1 MNRINIGFMKTVS
14 KNWFVSLQ
22 APKQVNIL
30 LFWCT
35 SQHLLLLEFLI
46 SKHRSCRH
54 SFIYI
59 TIKFINTYRFARNKN
74 AGFPLHFRGSHFSH
88 GSEIGKGKIEIYP
101 ETGKKL
107 FTWFRF
113 WNATEKSTSKL
124 EKHFHAKKAQDVF
137 SCVST
142 AWNKSMPWFSSVFSR
157 FPPFWMQTFTYYAKF
172 PKTRQPQSVLTPLP
186 GRIILYANK

>member
-74 AGFPLHFRGSHFSH
+74 AGFPCISGGFS
-88 GSEIGKGKIEIYP
+88 
-101 ETGKKL
+101 L
-107 FTWFRF
+107 FTRF
-113 WNATEKSTSKL
+113 WNWKGKNRNLPWNWKKIIHMIPVL
-124 EKHFHAKKAQDVF
+124 ECHWKIYLKIGKA
-137 SCVST
+137 
-142 AWNKSMPWFSSVFSR
+142 FSR
-157 FPPFWMQTFTYYAKF
+157 KKSAGRFFLRFHCMEQIHALIFFCFLPIPAFLNADFHILCQI
-172 PKTRQPQSVLTPLP
+172 PQNPATTISPDTTARTHYSLC
-186 GRIILYANK
+186 K